1 MRKTQRFERG
11 FYFHFQVENYE
22 QILRVYELKVLIF
35 QYFKCL
41 LSTAVIM
48 FLQNKDSL
56 LSKRLSLNMAKNSR
70 SVQEIELCNDI
81 NV

>member
-1 MRKTQRFERG
+1 MRKTLRFERG

-22 QILRVYELKVLIF
+22 EILRVYGLTVLII
-35 QYFKCL
+35 QYFKYL
-41 LSTAVIM
+41 LSTAVVM

-56 LSKRLSLNMAKNSR
+56 LSKRLSLNMAKDSR
-70 SVQEIELCNDI
+70 SVQEIELCDDI